1 LFWAL
6 AQLFAIPFR
15 TLLYGME
22 ILLESMRSMQSAGD
36 QGMRVMLGSNGE
48 RRPPPLPEPRPCEL
62 KLEAEPPIAVRQA
75 PSESARP
82 APEPTVFTANANP
95 ESGQSEKKESRAMDK
110 DIQKENTAMDKDLQ
124 DDDLKLVR
132 YKILFVKR
140 DYETAFEEKEE
151 LVYDNMT
158 GDSFASWKVA
168 QFIQALKD
176 EKVKVSGKWDAYHRK
191 HRKWKH
197 PNPLL
202 PEPDDNA
209 TEHER
214 EEWRKEA
221 SMHLIS
227 LEEDDKKYLRVY
239 YEVLQRFPREKLR
252 YEEEHL
258 EVLRE
263 IRDKM
268 PK

>member
-1 LFWAL
+1 M
-6 AQLFAIPFR
+6 FAIPFR

-48 RRPPPLPEPRPCEL
+48 RRPPPAPEPPPCEL
-62 KLEAEPPIAVRQA
+62 KLEAEPQIAVRQA

-82 APEPTVFTANANP
+82 APEPTVFAANANP
-95 ESGQSEKKESRAMDK
+95 EGGQSEKKESRVIDN
-110 DIQKENTAMDKDLQ
+110 DVQKESRAMDKDLQ

-151 LVYDNMT
+151 MVYDNMT
-158 GDSFASWKVA
+158 GDSFAAWKVA
-168 QFIQALKD
+168 QFIQSLGEK
-176 EKVKVSGKWDAYHRK
+176 KVKVSGKWDAYKSDHLK
-191 HRKWKH
+191 
-197 PNPLL
+197 
-202 PEPDDNA
+202 
-209 TEHER
+209 R
-214 EEWRKEA
+214 EGD
-221 SMHLIS
+221 STYLIS

-239 YEVLQRFPREKLR
+239 YEVMERFPREKLR

-258 EVLRE
+258 KVLRE
-263 IRDKM
+263 IRDEM
-268 PK
+268 PKKTRDEMPKKT